1 MVDFS
6 KRITQLDGLRAIAIL
21 LVFLHHIVTKP
32 IELFLYSIDWN
43 ITGQFLNYLTSSGVQ
58 LFYVLSGVLL
68 LRPYLHKTRT
78 FDTFKYFKRRLERL
92 YPTYFVVL
100 LTTAL
105 IFYLASTFP
114 NWYSKEQ
121 MLDFSLLNFITQLPI
136 FHINSPYYNP
146 VLWSLEIEFLF
157 YLTLPIVV
165 FIFLKFNF
173 GKIVYSIL
181 FAAFVLISIYIQ
193 FNTKIYNSLFPLN
206 IIYTFLYYSPCFFLG
221 IVIAKFNFTQ
231 KQGFIF
237 LCIGII
243 YIALSLRLLPKNTA
257 PSFGVLYFALII
269 LSFKSS
275 FLIKILNKNTLT
287 WFGERSYS
295 FFLIHFP
302 MIILSNYIIS
312 FVEET
317 KNLEYFIL
325 TRIFSIFLSLIAT
338 ILLFHFVEKRNAGKL
353 LTSHQFFP
361 FSKK

>member
-1 MVDFS
+1 
-6 KRITQLDGLRAIAIL
+6 
-21 LVFLHHIVTKP
+21 
-32 IELFLYSIDWN
+32 
-43 ITGQFLNYLTSSGVQ
+43 
-58 LFYVLSGVLL
+58 
-68 LRPYLHKTRT
+68 
-78 FDTFKYFKRRLERL
+78 
-92 YPTYFVVL
+92 
-100 LTTAL
+100 
-105 IFYLASTFP
+105 
-114 NWYSKEQ
+114 
-121 MLDFSLLNFITQLPI
+121 
-136 FHINSPYYNP
+136 
-146 VLWSLEIEFLF
+146 
-157 YLTLPIVV
+157 
-165 FIFLKFNF
+165 
-173 GKIVYSIL
+173 
-181 FAAFVLISIYIQ
+181 
-193 FNTKIYNSLFPLN
+193 
-206 IIYTFLYYSPCFFLG
+206 LG

-312 FVEET
+312 FFISF

-325 TRIFSIFLSLIAT
+325 TRILSVILSLFAT
-338 ILLFHFVEKRNAGKL
+338 ILLFQFVEKRNAGKL